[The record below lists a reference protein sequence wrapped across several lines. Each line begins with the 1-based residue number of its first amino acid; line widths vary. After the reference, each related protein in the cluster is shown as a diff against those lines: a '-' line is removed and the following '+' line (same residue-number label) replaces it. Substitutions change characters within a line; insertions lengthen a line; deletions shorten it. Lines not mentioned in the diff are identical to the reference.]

1 MMKILGGVIVGAFV
15 GAFAVEVIR
24 RMRPEIL
31 ASVGQKVRS
40 SADAVFSAFKSGYDG
55 PAAE

>member
-1 MMKILGGVIVGAFV
+1 MVKILGGVLVGVFV

-31 ASVGQKVRS
+31 ASVGQKAKD
-40 SADAVFSAFKSGYDG
+40 SADAMFSAFRNGYQR
-55 PAAE
+55 PAE